1 MSARKKARVPGRAA
15 PARLSSLDRPS
26 LEAVGRF
33 VRILARC
40 GSMPRDIVR
49 AVRRECERIPKHWA
63 ARARKANRY
72 ITDAAHVLTVW
83 YSEASYLGA
92 DGRPRPL
99 PLEGPSLSVEALVR
113 SVDRELDA
121 RQVLRYLVRSGA
133 VRRLGRRYVPRK
145 QMMLLPGTEG
155 PGYFR
160 TLRTLT
166 VMLSTLEHNVQGL
179 GADSAWFEYVA
190 ENPSF
195 PISQRKQ
202 LDKYVKGMGESTLP
216 RLDLY
221 MRRRET
227 TRRPGEPTVR
237 VGVGIYLWEDDTQG
251 PLESER
257 RPSSPKNKLRRRSR

>member
-1 MSARKKARVPGRAA
+1 
-15 PARLSSLDRPS
+15 
-26 LEAVGRF
+26 
-33 VRILARC
+33 
-40 GSMPRDIVR
+40 MPRDILG
-49 AVRRECERIPKHWA
+49 AVRRECERIPRRWA
-63 ARARKANRY
+63 TRAHKANRY
-72 ITDAAHVLTVW
+72 ITDAGHVLTVW
-83 YSEASYLGA
+83 YSEASYL
-92 DGRPRPL
+92 DGDGKPRPL
-99 PLEGPSLSVEALVR
+99 PLEGPSMSVEALVR

-121 RQVLRYLVRSGA
+121 RQVLTYLVRSGA

-145 QMMLLPGTEG
+145 RMMLLPGTEG

-190 ENPSF
+190 DNPRF
-195 PISQRKQ
+195 PVSQRKQ

-237 VGVGIYLWEDDTQG
+237 VGVGIYLWEDNSQE
-251 PLESER
+251 PLESGP
-257 RPSSPKNKLRRRSR
+257 RPSFPKNRTRRRSR

>member
-1 MSARKKARVPGRAA
+1 MSARKKARVAVRRPPSRN
-15 PARLSSLDRPS
+15 SSLDRPS

-40 GSMPRDIVR
+40 GSMPRDILR
-49 AVRRECERIPKHWA
+49 AVRRECERIPRHWA
-63 ARARKANRY
+63 ARAHNANRY

-83 YSEASYLGA
+83 YSDASYLDTA
-92 DGRPRPL
+92 GRPRPL
-99 PLEGPSLSVEALVR
+99 PLEGVSLSVEALVH
-113 SVDRELDA
+113 SLDA
-121 RQVLRYLVRSGA
+121 RQVLTYLVRSGA
-133 VRRLGRRYVPRK
+133 VRREGRRYVPRK

-190 ENPSF
+190 ENPRF
-195 PISQRKQ
+195 PVSQRKQ

-237 VGVGIYLWEDDTQG
+237 VGVGIYLWEDNAQE
-251 PLESER
+251 PLESGR
-257 RPSSPKNKLRRRSR
+257 RPSFPKKKTRRRSR